1 MAVLTWNKVDF
12 KAKSITRD
20 KGNFLIIKWQ
30 VAGEDMIILNV
41 PIPNNRAL
49 KYMKQKLIE
58 LQGETDKS
66 STILRDLNT
75 PLLIITRTSRNLA
88 SETQHYQPIL
98 LIWLF

>member
-1 MAVLTWNKVDF
+1 MAILTWNKVDF

-30 VAGEDMIILNV
+30 VNGKDIIILNV

-49 KYMKQKLIE
+49 KYVKQKLIE

-66 STILRDLNT
+66 SIIVRDLDT
-75 PLLIITRTSRNLA
+75 
-88 SETQHYQPIL
+88 
-98 LIWLF
+98 LFQ